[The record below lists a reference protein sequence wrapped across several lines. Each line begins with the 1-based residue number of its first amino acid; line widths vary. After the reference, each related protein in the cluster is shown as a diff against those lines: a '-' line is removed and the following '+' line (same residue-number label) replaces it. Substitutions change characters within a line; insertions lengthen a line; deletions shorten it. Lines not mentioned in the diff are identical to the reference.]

1 MFKQASQELYEFLIT
16 NIGFSSIFGSRIF
29 PLFAPDTVGDQSF
42 ATYKIQSGTN
52 ETKDTKSVNVSL
64 FLWFKEN
71 QITELFEA
79 HDDVLRILETNS
91 KIEFQEDSSF
101 TDVDPDFQK
110 PYAQIN
116 FKYIIN

>member
-1 MFKQASQELYEFLIT
+1 MFKQASQEVYEFLKT
-16 NIGFSSIFGSRIF
+16 NNVFVGIFGTRIF
-29 PLFAPDTVGDQSF
+29 PLYAPDTVGDLAF

-71 QITELFEA
+71 KITELFEA
-79 HDDVLRILETNS
+79 HDDVLEILESNNN
-91 KIEFQEDSSF
+91 IEFQEDASF

>member
-1 MFKQASQELYEFLIT
+1 MFKQASLEVYEFLKTDIV
-16 NIGFSSIFGSRIF
+16 FSGIFGNRIF
-29 PLFAPDTVGDQSF
+29 PLYAPDTVGDQTF

-79 HDDVLRILETNS
+79 HDDVLEVLESNN
-91 KIEFQEDSSF
+91 KIEFQEDASF
-101 TDVDPDFQK
+101 TDVDPEFQK